1 MKKIQSMQEVIRV
14 EMTLE
19 ELIVIT
25 NALATV
31 KPADFNLGI
40 DSNKT
45 YTASYCANPLIKN
58 RQRHVDI
65 YIDMMRELKRRGVIK
80 SSWAAMF
87 D

>member
-1 MKKIQSMQEVIRV
+1 MKNIQSMQEVIRV

-31 KPADFNLGI
+31 KPANFNLGI
-40 DSNKT
+40 DSDKT
-45 YTASYCANPLIKN
+45 YTASYCANPLLKN
-58 RQRHVDI
+58 ERRHLDI
-65 YIDMMRELKRRGVIK
+65 YMDMVRELKRRGVIK